1 MRHID
6 VKTRA
11 GAVVAAFLAMAAV
24 SCAKVASGPS
34 SGADDTGGVTSAG
47 APASGATLA
56 PSNVSNVGTQQVAMP
71 VGASPDQTPAL
82 PPREESPVTPPSAAV
97 MQAVTTA
104 QTKLDG
110 ITAGIEG
117 TRVRFVDCSESAACT
132 ARLEAS
138 SLAGLRDVLQSVST
152 QQQGGIGFVAREQLD
167 AYTGH
172 TYVADVT
179 LGGGQAAR
187 TVPTDENELLGN

>member
-6 VKTRA
+6 MKTRA
-11 GAVVAAFLAMAAV
+11 VAVAAAFLALAAA
-24 SCAKVASGPS
+24 SCAKVAST

-47 APASGATLA
+47 APASGAAL
-56 PSNVSNVGTQQVAMP
+56 PQSNVSNVGTQQVAMP
-71 VGASPDQTPAL
+71 VGTNPDQTPA
-82 PPREESPVTPPSAAV
+82 PPRDESPVTLPSAAV

-104 QTKLDG
+104 QTKLDAV
-110 ITAGIEG
+110 TAGVEG
-117 TRVRFVDCSESAACT
+117 TRVRFVDCSESAACS

-138 SLAGLRDVLQSVST
+138 SLAGLRELLQSVSA
-152 QQQGGIGFVAREQLD
+152 QQGGIGFVAREQFD

-179 LGGGQAAR
+179 LGGGQATR
-187 TVPTDENELLGN
+187 PIPTDENELLGN